1 MKHGKDRILTTH
13 VGSLHRPPDLL
24 RMLQAQERAEVVDA
38 AALDRATAEA
48 TARVVRRQVQ
58 SGVDVVN
65 DGEQGKVSFNNYVRA
80 RISGFDGPG
89 RPRSPGLDDRV
100 FPGWAKLS
108 SGPRTLV
115 ASNNA
120 PVSWKD
126 FSALERDIRNLKA
139 AVASVSPQPTEVF
152 MTSVSPGTIVNNL
165 PTIYYPNNQ
174 AYAFALADVLQ
185 REYRAIVDA
194 GFILQVDAPD
204 LGLHD
209 TFYPDLSV
217 AEFRDVAAMYVE
229 AINRAIRGLPSDQ
242 VRMHV
247 CWGAG
252 ERPAHRNIPV
262 QDIIDIVLEAH
273 VGALSIVGANG
284 HHEHEYHVWETTQL
298 PDGMLLIP
306 GVIDSTT
313 NIIEHPEV
321 VAERIIRF
329 ADRVGKQNIVA
340 GVDCGF
346 GRPAVDEDVA
356 YAKLQALSDGATL
369 ASARLWAAVRA

>member
-1 MKHGKDRILTTH
+1 
-13 VGSLHRPPDLL
+13 
-24 RMLQAQERAEVVDA
+24 
-38 AALDRATAEA
+38 
-48 TARVVRRQVQ
+48 
-58 SGVDVVN
+58 
-65 DGEQGKVSFNNYVRA
+65 
-80 RISGFDGPG
+80 
-89 RPRSPGLDDRV
+89 
-100 FPGWAKLS
+100 
-108 SGPRTLV
+108 
-115 ASNNA
+115 
-120 PVSWKD
+120 
-126 FSALERDIRNLKA
+126 
-139 AVASVSPQPTEVF
+139 

-165 PTIYYPNNQ
+165 PTTYFPNNQ
-174 AYAFALADVLQ
+174 AYAFTLASVLQ

-217 AEFRDVAAMYVE
+217 PEFRNVAATYVE
-229 AINRAIRGLPSDQ
+229 AINRAITGLPPDR

-247 CWGAG
+247 SWGAG

-262 QDIIDIVLEAH
+262 QDIIDIVLEAK

-284 HHEHEYHVWETTQL
+284 HHEHEYHVWETTRL
-298 PDGMLLIP
+298 PDGMVLIP

-321 VAERIIRF
+321 VAERIVRY
-329 ADRVGKQNIVA
+329 ADRVGKQQVIA

-356 YAKLQALSDGATL
+356 YAKLQALADGAKL
-369 ASARLWAAVRA
+369 ASERLWAAVPA